1 MKSNKYQEEEFE
13 KYLRG
18 EISLV
23 DDEHYDVEEDK
34 IDTSLTKGDSYDPFA
49 LISRTIASDFDSSVF
64 ETIDDSDLPLAANW
78 LEFCIS
84 NKYLN
89 FKPYPK
95 QIKFGLEF
103 FSDYCPDC
111 SDPDMLDDLFDQPLQ
126 EILDR
131 IQLLHYG
138 KCPKCNKTRL
148 EFAEEGKL
156 HFYNELAGCA
166 GQRGGKSAFVA
177 MCATYQLHRYLK
189 LPNPSHY
196 FNTLR
201 NQALHMT
208 FVAIT
213 YGQAEDTLWQ
223 PFRSFY
229 DDCPWFKSYNELLDF
244 YSSKHGL
251 ELYKNKDTF
260 LWYDH
265 KRLTCYAS
273 GPDKRKLR
281 GRTRFFCAVDELGWF
296 HGTEKAMK
304 LNPDQV
310 CQALERSLRTVRSA
324 SNLKRKQL
332 HKYDSPDGLF
342 INVSSPSAANDKI
355 MRLVRNKNIPTRYC
369 FHVPTWEMNPNIT
382 REDLEAEYQD
392 DPIGAERDYG
402 ANPPL
407 SDSPYISNPD
417 ILKILIGK
425 YKNRCKYETIYEI
438 DRNQHMTIKIKKF
451 TFKPL
456 DSGINYIIGV
466 DTGHT
471 KNAFAVVLQ
480 HYDLAS
486 NSSIVDMMIEVRPN
500 DNSSVH
506 FPSMFKKI
514 IEPLVDNAHIA
525 LVVFDK
531 WQSINYEQELHDKG
545 IESVRYS
552 MKHEDFT
559 NIRGLMFSRKLV
571 IPIPEIPF
579 NELINPSKDYHAMIE
594 NKPVSHFIYQVLTVR
609 DLGRTVAKGLGVDDD
624 IFRAWCL
631 GTRFLFDKKYEKIF
645 HQEYLAKKRK
655 TCVGITFGKSTNTM
669 FNSQLMRMNS
679 KIVKGSGNKPLGTIQ
694 CKKGLK

>member
-1 MKSNKYQEEEFE
+1 MADDFQAEEFE

-18 EISLV
+18 EVDESL
-23 DDEHYDVEEDK
+23 EEDSYDPK
-34 IDTSLTKGDSYDPFA
+34 EIDVSLTKGDNYDPFA
-49 LISRTIASDFDSSVF
+49 LIAKTIDSDFDSSIF
-64 ETIDDSDLPLAANW
+64 ETIDDSDLPLAPNW
-78 LEFCIS
+78 LDFCLNS
-84 NKYLN
+84 KYL
-89 FKPYPK
+89 KLRPYPK

-111 SDPDMLDDLFDQPLQ
+111 SDPDIMADLFDQSIQ

-131 IQLLHYG
+131 VQLLVHG
-138 KCPKCNKTRL
+138 KCPKCHKTRM
-148 EFAEEGKL
+148 EFVEENKL

-166 GQRGGKSAFVA
+166 GQRGGKSVLVA
-177 MCATYQLHRYLK
+177 MFATYQLHRFLK
-189 LPNPSHY
+189 LSNPSHY
-196 FNTLR
+196 FNLLR

-223 PFRSFY
+223 PFRDFY
-229 DDCPWFKSYNELLDF
+229 DDSPWFKSYNELLDF
-244 YSSKHGL
+244 YASQHGV

-260 LWYDH
+260 LWYGN

-281 GRTRFFCAVDELGWF
+281 GRTRFFSAVDELGWF
-296 HGTEKAMK
+296 HGTEKAIK

-324 SNLKRKQL
+324 ANLKRKQL
-332 HKYDSPDGLF
+332 SHYDSPDGLF
-342 INVSSPSAANDKI
+342 VNISSPSAANDKI
-355 MRLVRNKNIPTRYC
+355 MRLVREKTIPTRYC
-369 FHVPTWEMNPNIT
+369 FHLPTWEMNPTIS
-382 REDLEAEYQD
+382 REDLEAEYRD
-392 DPIGAERDYG
+392 DPVGAERDYG

-407 SDSPYISNPD
+407 SDSPFISNPEV
-417 ILKILIGK
+417 IRALIGQF
-425 YKNRCKYETIYEI
+425 KNRCKYVTYYGT
-438 DRNQHMTIKIKKF
+438 DRTQHMTVRIKSF
-451 TFKPL
+451 TFREFDP
-456 DSGINYIIGV
+456 GISYILGV

-480 HYDLAS
+480 HYDLAAKS
-486 NSSIVDMMIEVRPN
+486 AVVDIMVEVRPIEN
-500 DNSSVH
+500 ATVH
-506 FPSMFKKI
+506 FPGMFEMI
-514 IEPLVDNAHIA
+514 IEPLVDKAHVA

-545 IESVRYS
+545 IESTRYS

-571 IPIPEIPF
+571 IPTPEIPF
-579 NELINPSKDYHAMIE
+579 ENLIDPSKDYHQLIE
-594 NKPVSHFIYQVLTVR
+594 NKPVSHFIYQILTVR

-631 GTRFLFDKKYEKIF
+631 GARFLFDPKYEKIF
-645 HQEYLAKKRK
+645 QQAYSSKKKRK
-655 TCVGITFGKSTNTM
+655 SLGAAFGKSTNITLNNTTLR
-669 FNSQLMRMNS
+669 NSAKVLT
-679 KIVKGSGNKPLGTIQ
+679 GTGNKSLGIVHNR
-694 CKKGLK
+694 GGNNR